1 LKYFANRRKLLI
13 PDLISNEG
21 VMTKN
26 SIEKQL
32 QGYRL
37 TTAEI
42 IYHLPDY
49 PDLLQSFI
57 WQTMDIA
64 PTFPSIQKFLRHW
77 EDNLEGKLHSAKV
90 MSASLIKPSEFRL
103 VDHSWQLH

>member
-1 LKYFANRRKLLI
+1 
-13 PDLISNEG
+13 
-21 VMTKN
+21 MTKN

-37 TTAEI
+37 TMAEVN
-42 IYHLPDY
+42 YHLPDY

-64 PTFPSIQKFLRHW
+64 PTFPSIRKFLRHW

-90 MSASLIKPSEFRL
+90 MSTSLIKPSEFRL
-103 VDHSWQLH
+103 IDHSWQLH

>member
-1 LKYFANRRKLLI
+1 
-13 PDLISNEG
+13 
-21 VMTKN
+21 MTKN

-37 TTAEI
+37 TMAEVN
-42 IYHLPDY
+42 YHLPDY

-57 WQTMDIA
+57 WQTMDIT
-64 PTFPSIQKFLRHW
+64 PTFPSIRKFLRHW

-90 MSASLIKPSEFRL
+90 MSTSLIKPSEFRL
-103 VDHSWQLH
+103 IDHSWQLH